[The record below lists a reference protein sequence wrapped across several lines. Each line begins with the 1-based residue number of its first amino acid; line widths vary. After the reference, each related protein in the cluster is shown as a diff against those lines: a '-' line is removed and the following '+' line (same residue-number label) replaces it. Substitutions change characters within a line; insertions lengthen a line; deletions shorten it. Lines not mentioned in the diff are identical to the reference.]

1 MAYQT
6 HPLVNALC
14 IPTIMYNCRDN
25 AKLTCHGPARYKIE
39 WTYTR
44 TEVSGPDSLELAL
57 INDKERKIEKW
68 PFFEHLVLAC
78 TIDLMNDLGL
88 VRYIIYWIF

>member
-1 MAYQT
+1 
-6 HPLVNALC
+6 
-14 IPTIMYNCRDN
+14 MYNCRDN